1 MTVTIGRRELLAAF
15 GHRASGATDSD
26 ENQVAAN
33 QRKAKTDTCEQGKS
47 DQLPKAWRHILHG
60 LGLSGRRST
69 VPLSANGLIVVAGTS
84 MSASH
89 CPPFQDF

>member
-15 GHRASGATDSD
+15 GHRASGAKDSD

-60 LGLSGRRST
+60 L
-69 VPLSANGLIVVAGTS
+69 VMA
-84 MSASH
+84 
-89 CPPFQDF
+89 FQGGDLPCRYPQMA